1 MDGSGVVV
9 TASHDPLTGKF
20 APGNS
25 EYRAKQRRVAELL
38 DQLIAQYGP
47 VTPAQRQLLRVCSAH
62 LYDAGSSRSPLIRTR
77 ASRAANQ
84 ILKLFPR
91 PKAPAPAPGPATVDE
106 YFSNGK

>member
-1 MDGSGVVV
+1 MDGSA
-9 TASHDPLTGKF
+9 TRIAASHDPLTGHF
-20 APGNS
+20 TPGNS

-38 DQLIAQYGP
+38 DQMIAQYGD
-47 VTPAQRQLLRVCSAH
+47 VTPAQKQLLRVCAAH

-91 PKAPAPAPGPATVDE
+91 PKAPAPRGPATVDE
-106 YFSNGK
+106 FFSNGK